1 MNRTSR
7 SLCILLCYTG
17 ISFAQKYTP
26 AIEDNSF
33 FIEEAF
39 NQEKG
44 VVQHAFTGYFSNSTS
59 KYFAFSQEWPLGS
72 QTHQFSYTIPY
83 SSPTS
88 NINGIGDISLTYRY
102 QMWDGDNWAWC
113 SPRISIIFPT
123 GNSDKGLGA
132 GSMGIQGNIPIS
144 KRISNL
150 IILHGNGGL
159 TYYPQTKKKLS
170 NGDEIKK
177 DLTSFFLGGSG
188 IALLSQ
194 NFNILC
200 EVLYNSSANI
210 SYNGTVE
217 HFDETIL
224 SPGVRY
230 AFTFHGLQIVPG
242 IAVPISFT
250 ESETEVGFF
259 LFLSLEHFF

>member
-1 MNRTSR
+1 MNHTIR
-7 SLCILLCYTG
+7 SLFILLCYTG
-17 ISFAQKYTP
+17 ISFAQEYTP

-44 VVQHAFTGYFSNSTS
+44 VVQHTFTGYFPNSS
-59 KYFAFSQEWPLGS
+59 SQYFVFSQEWPLGS
-72 QTHQFSYTIPY
+72 QTHQFSYAIPY

-113 SPRISIIFPT
+113 SPRISFIIPA

-132 GSMGIQGNIPIS
+132 GSMGIQGNLPIS
-144 KRISNL
+144 KRISNYF
-150 IILHGNGGL
+150 ILHGNGGL
-159 TYYPQTKKKLS
+159 TYYPQAKKKLIEG
-170 NGDEIKK
+170 NETKK
-177 DLTSFFLGGSG
+177 ALTSFFIGGSG
-188 IALLSQ
+188 IFLLSQ

-200 EVLYNSSANI
+200 EVLYNNTADI
-210 SYNGTVE
+210 SPQGKVE
-217 HFDETIL
+217 HLDETIL

-230 AFTFHGLQIVPG
+230 AFTLHGLQVVPG
-242 IAVPISFT
+242 VAVPISFT
-250 ESETEVGFF
+250 ESGTEAGLF
-259 LFLSLEHFF
+259 LFLSLEHSF